1 MRIVFAGTPANAEA
15 TLAAMVAGGLDVVA
29 VLTRP
34 DAPIGRKRI
43 LTPSPVALT
52 AERLG
57 IPVIKAAKVDSGT
70 VSTIKAFKPDLGVI
84 VAYGALLKPEAL
96 ETTSLGWINIHYSL
110 LPAWRGASPVQ
121 SSIWAGER
129 ETGITIFQLD
139 QGMDTGPVHMQ
150 IPTLIEPGENS
161 GSLLKR
167 LTALG
172 ISGLLELV
180 PRIAAGLSAPVEQDP
195 VLLKSL
201 PTSRK
206 LNRDLARINWNAS
219 AREIECQVLAMN
231 PEPMAWTTIG
241 GDSIRILDARA
252 LGATSTEAL
261 SQGDSMIG
269 SVSFHSNKVFVHCGN
284 QTLLKLLELQP
295 AGKNPMAAT
304 DWARGL
310 NESVI
315 FDGSK

>member
-15 TLAAMVAGGLDVVA
+15 TLAAMVAGGLEVVA

-34 DAPIGRKRI
+34 DAPVGRKRI
-43 LTPSPVALT
+43 LTPSQVALR
-52 AERLG
+52 AADLG
-57 IPVIKAAKVDSGT
+57 IPIIKAAKVESE
-70 VSTIKAFKPDLGVI
+70 TIEQIKSFKPDLGVI
-84 VAYGALLKPEAL
+84 VAYGSILGAEAL
-96 ETTSLGWINIHYSL
+96 EAPSHGWVNIHYSL

-150 IPTLIEPGENS
+150 IPTQIEPGENS

-180 PRIAAGLSAPVEQDP
+180 PRIAAGLSIPTEQDP
-195 VLLKSL
+195 KLLASL
-201 PTSRK
+201 PTARK

-231 PEPMAWTTIG
+231 PEPMAWTTLG
-241 GDSIRILDARA
+241 NDSMRILDARA
-252 LGATSTEAL
+252 LGATSTESL
-261 SQGDSMIG
+261 SQQDSLIG
-269 SVSFHSNKVFVHCGN
+269 SVSIQSNKVLVHCGN
-284 QTLLKLLELQP
+284 QTLLQLLEVQP
-295 AGKNPMAAT
+295 AGKNPMAAR